1 MGTLRRDVVVYL
13 GSYGLGLLGNTIGG
27 VVLPLLVL
35 ARTGDVL
42 AAGLLATTSAAASA
56 VVGVLAGVLVDRFNR
71 RTVSVVANML
81 SAVSVAA
88 LPVVDALWGL
98 DLGWFIVLGVLG
110 ALVDAP
116 GMTAHEVLLPNLVRD
131 QPKTALDRLVATREA
146 LSGVL
151 VLAGPGIGGLLVWL
165 LGASSALLLI
175 TAGTSALAALLT
187 LALDKR
193 AGEVRPSEGSVLR
206 RAGADL
212 VVSWR
217 FMARSRVLLGS
228 TLVSAVFVSV
238 LLALQTTVMPAYF
251 TREELPGL
259 TGLTLSALAAGGI
272 VGSVV
277 YATAAGRVTRRTWF
291 VVGMVGT
298 AIGIG
303 LIGALVSPWAV
314 LAGAALLGAAN
325 GPIGA
330 VLGVL
335 AIEVT
340 PDELRGRVIG
350 AQNSLLLAAPAL
362 TTAPIAAVAAGAG
375 LEVAGMLL
383 AGVLVVTVL
392 VALVLPVFRTLDD
405 PVHVGGGGGVAGHGG
420 TGGDESTGGH
430 GGAEV
435 HEVAGGGGNASG
447 HGGANVREVA
457 SGGSAGGHR
466 VAEGGGGVEGD
477 GSGNG
482 VARDGGAERGA
493 SASGSAVGA
502 GSVTGGGSGAG
513 GGASGG
519 GGSAVSG

>member
-1 MGTLRRDVVVYL
+1 MRRDVVVYL

-81 SAVSVAA
+81 SALSVAA

-98 DLGWFIVLGVLG
+98 DLGWFLVLGVLG

-146 LSGVL
+146 LAGVL

-165 LGASSALLLI
+165 LGASSALLWI

-187 LALDKR
+187 LALDRR
-193 AGEVRPSEGSVLR
+193 AGEVTPSEGSLLR

-228 TLVSAVFVSV
+228 TAVSAVFVAV
-238 LLALQTTVMPAYF
+238 LTALQTTVMPAYF

-277 YATAAGRVTRRTWF
+277 YAAAAGRVRRRVWF

-298 AIGIG
+298 ALGIG
-303 LIGALVSPWAV
+303 LIGAMISPWAV
-314 LAGAALLGAAN
+314 LGGAALLGAAN

-375 LEVAGMLL
+375 LEVAGALV
-383 AGVLVVTVL
+383 AGVLVVTAL
-392 VALVLPVFRTLDD
+392 VALGLPVFRTLDD
-405 PVHVGGGGGVAGHGG
+405 PVHA
-420 TGGDESTGGH
+420 GGDGDAGD

-435 HEVAGGGGNASG
+435 AGSG
-447 HGGANVREVA
+447 
-457 SGGSAGGHR
+457 SGG
-466 VAEGGGGVEGD
+466 EP
-477 GSGNG
+477 
-482 VARDGGAERGA
+482 RGA
-493 SASGSAVGA
+493 VGGGSAVGA
-502 GSVTGGGSGAG
+502 GASAG
-513 GGASGG
+513 GGTGVDTAGG
-519 GGSAVSG
+519 AGSTTSA

>member
-1 MGTLRRDVVVYL
+1 MVGTVRRDVVVYL

-71 RTVSVVANML
+71 RTVSVVATAL
-81 SAVSVAA
+81 SALSVAA

-98 DLGWFIVLGVLG
+98 DLGWFLVLGVLG

-146 LSGVL
+146 LAGVL

-165 LGASSALLLI
+165 LGASSALLWI

-187 LALDKR
+187 LALDPR
-193 AGEVRPSEGSVLR
+193 AGEVTPGEVTPGEGSLPR

-217 FMARSRVLLGS
+217 FMARNRVLLGS
-228 TLVSAVFVSV
+228 TVVSAVFVAV
-238 LLALQTTVMPAYF
+238 LTALQTTVMPAYF

-272 VGSVV
+272 VGSAV
-277 YATAAGRVTRRTWF
+277 YAAAAGRVTRRAWF

-298 AIGIG
+298 ALGTG
-303 LIGALVSPWAV
+303 LIGAVISPWAV
-314 LAGAALLGAAN
+314 LGGAALLGAAN

-375 LEVAGMLL
+375 LEVAGALV
-383 AGVLVVTVL
+383 AGVLVVTAL
-392 VALVLPVFRTLDD
+392 VALGSPVFRTLDD
-405 PVHVGGGGGVAGHGG
+405 PVRS
-420 TGGDESTGGH
+420 GGDGDAGAVGR
-430 GGAEV
+430 GGA
-435 HEVAGGGGNASG
+435 AD
-447 HGGANVREVA
+447 RD
-457 SGGSAGGHR
+457 SAK
-466 VAEGGGGVEGD
+466 V
-477 GSGNG
+477 
-482 VARDGGAERGA
+482 DGG
-493 SASGSAVGA
+493 
-502 GSVTGGGSGAG
+502 
-513 GGASGG
+513 
-519 GGSAVSG
+519 